1 MRRKPYHTLKHPL
14 LNSVVIAHEWILDQW
29 GGVESPGFYVT
40 KVRSHIIR
48 NKDRLKIWWWD
59 NSVVIWKKMILYIT
73 VFRRTNTK
81 WVKS

>member
-40 KVRSHIIR
+40 KVRSHSLGIKIG
-48 NKDRLKIWWWD
+48 LK
-59 NSVVIWKKMILYIT
+59 YGGGT
-73 VFRRTNTK
+73 TQ
-81 WVKS
+81 